1 VSDVQTGAV
10 DDARLVIEAALEEA
24 KEKLDQAKVA
34 RDDFLA
40 KAVVAGEQ
48 CADLLRAIAAY
59 HKALGRNADGSE
71 RKARGAGK
79 GDAKDVT
86 GSD

>member
-1 VSDVQTGAV
+1 MGAV
-10 DDARLVIEAALEEA
+10 EDARLVIEAALEEA
-24 KEKLDQAKVA
+24 EEKLEQAKVA

-40 KAVVAGEQ
+40 KAVVAGER
-48 CADLLRAIAAY
+48 CADLRRAIAAY

>member
-1 VSDVQTGAV
+1 MGAV
-10 DDARLVIEAALEEA
+10 EDARLVIEAALEEA
-24 KEKLDQAKVA
+24 EEKLEQAKVA

-48 CADLLRAIAAY
+48 CADLRRAIAAY
-59 HKALGRNADGSE
+59 HKALGRKADGSE
-71 RKARGAGK
+71 RKARGAVK
-79 GDAKDVT
+79 EAAKDAA

>member
-1 VSDVQTGAV
+1 MSDVQMGAV
-10 DDARLVIEAALEEA
+10 EDARLVIEAALEEA
-24 KEKLDQAKVA
+24 EEKLEQAKVA

-40 KAVVAGEQ
+40 KAVVAGER
-48 CADLLRAIAAY
+48 CADLRRAIAAY